1 MTARVIPLGARPAGQ
16 DAVAGP
22 ARRGVPRVVNTLRLL
37 PTDPRPGPPGRVIL
51 GTMKRP
57 QKILPLGSAAL
68 LSASLLVGCGNTT
81 QNQAPAQNDATQG
94 AGDATAAAT
103 GTTQD
108 AATPDATGASASD
121 TDSASPSDSASPTSS
136 ASGSASPSGSASGAA
151 INGGQ
156 DAALAAVDSALAQ
169 HQGGDVVD
177 IDYDRRADKFEVDLI
192 ADGNAHRVTVDGTGK
207 NVQEDRAD
215 GRADEDDV
223 AELRAASVGAKDAIK
238 RVFEYAESESGTKVL
253 DEASLDE
260 DDDVVRWE
268 VEFDIDNRD
277 KEYTVNVQDGS
288 VTAR

>member
-1 MTARVIPLGARPAGQ
+1 
-16 DAVAGP
+16 
-22 ARRGVPRVVNTLRLL
+22 
-37 PTDPRPGPPGRVIL
+37 
-51 GTMKRP
+51 MKRP
-57 QKILPLGSAAL
+57 QKILTLGSAAL

-108 AATPDATGASASD
+108 AATPDATGASPSDTASA

-151 INGGQ
+151 VNGGQ
-156 DAALAAVDSALAQ
+156 AAALAAVDSALAR
-169 HQGGDVVD
+169 HQGGDVVE

-192 ADGNAHRVTVDGTGK
+192 ADGNAHQVTVDATGK
-207 NVQEDRAD
+207 DVQEDRAD

-223 AELRAASVGAKDAIK
+223 AELRAAAVGAKDAIK
-238 RVFEYAESESGTKVL
+238 RVFESAESESGTKVL

-268 VEFDIDNRD
+268 VELDIDNRD

>member
-1 MTARVIPLGARPAGQ
+1 
-16 DAVAGP
+16 
-22 ARRGVPRVVNTLRLL
+22 
-37 PTDPRPGPPGRVIL
+37 
-51 GTMKRP
+51 MKRP
-57 QKILPLGSAAL
+57 QKILTLGSAAL

-94 AGDATAAAT
+94 AGDATPAAT

-108 AATPDATGASASD
+108 AATPDATGASPSD
-121 TDSASPSDSASPTSS
+121 TESATDSASPTSS

-151 INGGQ
+151 VNGGQ
-156 DAALAAVDSALAQ
+156 AAALAAVDSALAQ
-169 HQGGDVVD
+169 HQGGDVVE
-177 IDYDRRADKFEVDLI
+177 IDYDRRANKFEVDLI
-192 ADGNAHRVTVDGTGK
+192 ADGNAHQVTVDGTGK

-238 RVFEYAESESGTKVL
+238 RVFESAESESGTKVL

-268 VEFDIDNRD
+268 VELDIDNRD
-277 KEYTVNVQDGS
+277 KEYTVNVQNGS

>member
-1 MTARVIPLGARPAGQ
+1 
-16 DAVAGP
+16 
-22 ARRGVPRVVNTLRLL
+22 
-37 PTDPRPGPPGRVIL
+37 
-51 GTMKRP
+51 MKRP
-57 QKILPLGSAAL
+57 QKILTLGSAAL

-81 QNQAPAQNDATQG
+81 QNQAPAQNATQG
-94 AGDATAAAT
+94 AGDATPAAT

-108 AATPDATGASASD
+108 AATPDATGASPSDTASA
-121 TDSASPSDSASPTSS
+121 TDSASPSESASPMSS

-151 INGGQ
+151 VNGGQ
-156 DAALAAVDSALAQ
+156 AAALAAVDSALAQ
-169 HQGGDVVD
+169 HQGGDVVE

-192 ADGNAHRVTVDGTGK
+192 ADGNAHQVTVDGTGK

-238 RVFEYAESESGTKVL
+238 RVFESAESESGTKVL

-268 VEFDIDNRD
+268 VELDIDNRD
-277 KEYTVNVQDGS
+277 REYTVNVQDGS

>member
-1 MTARVIPLGARPAGQ
+1 
-16 DAVAGP
+16 
-22 ARRGVPRVVNTLRLL
+22 
-37 PTDPRPGPPGRVIL
+37 
-51 GTMKRP
+51 MKRP
-57 QKILPLGSAAL
+57 QKILTLGSAAL

-81 QNQAPAQNDATQG
+81 QNQAPAQNDATPG
-94 AGDATAAAT
+94 AGDATPAAT

-108 AATPDATGASASD
+108 AATPDATGASPSD
-121 TDSASPSDSASPTSS
+121 TASATDSASPTSS

-151 INGGQ
+151 VNGGQ
-156 DAALAAVDSALAQ
+156 AAALAAVDSALAQ
-169 HQGGDVVD
+169 HQGGDVVE
-177 IDYDRRADKFEVDLI
+177 IDYDRRANKFEVDLI
-192 ADGNAHRVTVDGTGK
+192 ADGNAHQVTVDGTGK

-238 RVFEYAESESGTKVL
+238 RVFESAESESGTMVL

-268 VEFDIDNRD
+268 VELDIDNRD
-277 KEYTVNVQDGS
+277 KEYTVNVQNGS

>member
-1 MTARVIPLGARPAGQ
+1 
-16 DAVAGP
+16 
-22 ARRGVPRVVNTLRLL
+22 
-37 PTDPRPGPPGRVIL
+37 
-51 GTMKRP
+51 MKRP
-57 QKILPLGSAAL
+57 QKILTLGSAAL

-81 QNQAPAQNDATQG
+81 QNQAPAQNATQG
-94 AGDATAAAT
+94 AGDATPAAT

-108 AATPDATGASASD
+108 AATPDATGASPSD
-121 TDSASPSDSASPTSS
+121 TASATDSVSPSDSASPTSS

-151 INGGQ
+151 VNGGQ
-156 DAALAAVDSALAQ
+156 AAALAAVDSALAQ
-169 HQGGDVVD
+169 HQGGDVVE

-192 ADGNAHRVTVDGTGK
+192 ADGNAHQVTVDATGK

-223 AELRAASVGAKDAIK
+223 AELRAAAVGAKDAIK
-238 RVFEYAESESGTKVL
+238 RVFESAESESGTKVL

-268 VEFDIDNRD
+268 VELDIDNRD